1 MKKPLYNDQNYI
13 AERFMAIDE
22 NTVQNARL
30 AYFKINSYKL
40 SLMKSSF
47 SKSKE
52 ELTDNLKCTLFN
64 YTDSTGLLAHLGFF
78 DDMMEN

>member
-64 YTDSTGLLAHLGFF
+64 YTDSTGLLHTSAFL
-78 DDMMEN
+78 MT